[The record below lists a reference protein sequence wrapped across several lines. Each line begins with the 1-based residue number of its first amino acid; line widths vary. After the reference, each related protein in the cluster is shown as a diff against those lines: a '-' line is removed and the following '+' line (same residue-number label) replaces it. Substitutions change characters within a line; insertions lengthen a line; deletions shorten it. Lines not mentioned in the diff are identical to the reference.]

1 MRDKVLQPL
10 KNEILKIQVSP
21 ELANYTLE
29 NKVND
34 DLLDFRLVFRAI
46 KQRKTTERNDVL
58 KN

>member
-1 MRDKVLQPL
+1 MRDKVLLPL

-34 DLLDFRLVFRAI
+34 NLLDFKLVFRGLT
-46 KQRKTTERNDVL
+46 KKKLLEPSDTLRH
-58 KN
+58 